1 MNNQFLN
8 GDISETDL
16 LITFLSMRNNII
28 TYPGTFTEFLSKG
41 GREEMLINNME
52 GLKIFMRKM

>member
-1 MNNQFLN
+1 
-8 GDISETDL
+8 
-16 LITFLSMRNNII
+16 MRNNII